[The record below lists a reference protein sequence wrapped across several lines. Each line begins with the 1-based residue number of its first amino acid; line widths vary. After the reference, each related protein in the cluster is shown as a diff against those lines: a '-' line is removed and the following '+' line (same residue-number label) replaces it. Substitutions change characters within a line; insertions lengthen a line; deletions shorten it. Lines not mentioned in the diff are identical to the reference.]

1 MNIATIDL
9 GTTNIKISIVSI
21 DEKELSIQI
30 LDSISRKLSAYT
42 PAPKVHEHNP
52 HEIRKSVSEL
62 LQHLSHKHRIDAV
75 VLSTYLFATVIVD
88 RTLKPLTNIVTWLDE
103 RACRYV
109 KLIEDRASELY
120 QRTGCPPIHIYTL
133 SKILWLKHE
142 KPELLHNNLIL
153 DSKSLLTGWLLG
165 YPVTDLSTASG
176 TYQMLNIAKLNW
188 DPLALEIAGIDENQ
202 LPELREAYF
211 TDTINGEVS
220 REIGLEPRTPLILGL
235 FDGGS
240 MVYGLS
246 RGRRDTAVVNLGTSA
261 MLRTVID
268 RPVIDASPN
277 MVFQTYYMMDKLWLS
292 GGAINNAG
300 IVVEY
305 LLKLLNL
312 DFSVLRDVLGLD
324 PPDPGQTPIT
334 IPLLYPERLP
344 RLPQGTRL
352 SIYRI
357 TSSTTYEH
365 ILWGVV
371 DGILMLLKLIDESL
385 HINGVGYREMMVGGG
400 LSQYMGILKA
410 MSSLFNKRLGVVRGV
425 EASHLGQI
433 LLSLRVLGG
442 SELERSFITVIESS
456 IEYFEPSRTL
466 YDLYSKKFTEFKNI
480 LTLHMQ
486 LYTDLQLQ

>member
-9 GTTNIKISIVSI
+9 GTTNVKISIVGI
-21 DEKELSIQI
+21 DEKELSIQV

-42 PAPKVHEHNP
+42 PVPKVHEHSP
-52 HEIRKSVSEL
+52 HEIRKCILEL

-88 RTLKPLTNIVTWLDE
+88 KTLKPLTNIVTWLDE
-103 RACRYV
+103 RAYRYV
-109 KLIEDRASELY
+109 KLIENRASELY

-133 SKILWLKHE
+133 PKILWLNHE
-142 KPELLHNNLIL
+142 KPELLHNTLIL
-153 DSKSLLTGWLLG
+153 DSKSLLTSWLLG

-176 TYQMLNIAKLNW
+176 TYQMLNIAKLSW
-188 DPLALEIAGIDENQ
+188 DPLALEIAGIGEDQ
-202 LPELREAYF
+202 LPELQEAYF
-211 TDTINGEVS
+211 TDVISGEALH
-220 REIGLEPRTPLILGL
+220 EIGLEPRTPLILGL

-268 RPVIDASPN
+268 KPMVDASQN
-277 MVFQTYYMMDKLWLS
+277 MAFQTYYMVDRLWLS

-300 IVVEY
+300 VVIEY
-305 LLKLLNL
+305 ILKLLNL
-312 DFSVLRDVLGLD
+312 DFSILQSVLGSD
-324 PPDPGQTPIT
+324 PPDPGETPIA

-344 RLPQGTRL
+344 KLPQGARF

-357 TSSTTYEH
+357 TPSTSYKH
-365 ILWGVV
+365 ILWGVA
-371 DGILMLLKLIDESL
+371 DGILMLLKIIDESL
-385 HINGVGYREMMVGGG
+385 RMNGIDYREMMVGGG

-410 MSSLFNKRLGVVRGV
+410 MASLFNKRLGVVRGI

-433 LLSLRVLGG
+433 LISLRVLGG
-442 SELERSFITVIESS
+442 NELERSFITVIESGV
-456 IEYFEPSRTL
+456 EYFEPSTTL

-480 LTLHMQ
+480 LTLHI
-486 LYTDLQLQ
+486 